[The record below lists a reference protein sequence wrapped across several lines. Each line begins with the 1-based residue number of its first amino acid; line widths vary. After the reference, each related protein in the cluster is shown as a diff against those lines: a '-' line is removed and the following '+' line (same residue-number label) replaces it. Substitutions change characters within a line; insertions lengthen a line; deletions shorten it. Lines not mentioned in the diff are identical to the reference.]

1 MSGSAKN
8 EEMDYLNCYLYIFT
22 WMVIMTHELVQWF
35 SETLKS
41 ADVGVDAVDGNSVG
55 AVHGCL

>member
-1 MSGSAKN
+1 
-8 EEMDYLNCYLYIFT
+8 
-22 WMVIMTHELVQWF
+22 MVIMTHELVQWF